1 MLHGANA
8 KEVTFTVVF
17 MKSGISWLFHEERKL
32 FIEKKKSQHG
42 GNRYIL
48 KLLLIDFG

>member
-32 FIEKKKSQHG
+32 FIEKKS
-42 GNRYIL
+42 RSMVE
-48 KLLLIDFG
+48 IDIF